1 MHTPPHAL
9 LGAFGALSS
18 PASESPL
25 DWVALVMLGLFLG
38 ILVVATG
45 FYFLAKRQIT
55 RMNMHSNHARPGSI
69 ARPALTCQCLYSAG
83 RGGDEKAGRGA
94 AGHRIAERA
103 RIAGAGAGTA
113 TGFP

>member
-1 MHTPPHAL
+1 MYTFFVHTPPHAL

-18 PASESPL
+18 PASENPL

-55 RMNMHSNHARPGSI
+55 RMNMHSNHARPPFEEMEPDNLDLPEQWLAIRSGNV
-69 ARPALTCQCLYSAG
+69 
-83 RGGDEKAGRGA
+83 GA
-94 AGHRIAERA
+94 V
-103 RIAGAGAGTA
+103 
-113 TGFP
+113 